1 MVYIKAVA
9 VAMLLIVA
17 VVLGAVAHSD
27 GHKSLL
33 GVSLPF
39 EDEKSNNIENI
50 YVLSSDPEITAHIQS
65 LTKNHMIKIVILK
78 DTKVDNVKPG
88 DMLVINVDNSN
99 FKVDT
104 QLFNDLEKKFL
115 EEKGIVIL
123 YTEKGISPSKLS
135 ELTYSMLP
143 LSFTG
148 KQNVVIN
155 NTAGN
160 LYYVFALQ
168 LIGDDSQVPIYYS
181 LYSNSATKVEP
192 TDIYKFVGSIIS
204 SGS

>member
-1 MVYIKAVA
+1 MVYLKAVA

-17 VVLGAVAHSD
+17 VALGAVAHSD
-27 GHKSLL
+27 GNKSLL
-33 GVSLPF
+33 GVSFPF
-39 EDEKSNNIENI
+39 GDDESNNIEKI
-50 YVLSSDPEITAHIQS
+50 YILSSDTEITAHIQS
-65 LTKNHMIKIVILK
+65 LTKNRMIKIVILK
-78 DTKVDNVKPG
+78 DTKIDNVKPG
-88 DMLVINVDNSN
+88 DILVINVDNSH

-115 EEKGIVIL
+115 EKKGIVIL

-135 ELTYSMLP
+135 ELTYSILP

-155 NTAGN
+155 NTKGN
-160 LYYVFALQ
+160 LYYVFALR
-168 LIGDDSQVPIYYS
+168 LIGDNSQVPIYYS
-181 LYSNSATKVEP
+181 LYSNSAIKVEP

-204 SGS
+204 NDS